1 MAKSSADRD
10 GVWLDSLPT
19 PLAMFDASG
28 HLVFANAAWSL
39 ASGTAAALGLGKP
52 ISAALAALGPISD
65 GHKLSQ
71 QLLRVCEGKAKTS
84 RVEVTCVDLTIDTVQ
99 RALEFTIQKTTE
111 GAPFGA
117 AAAVSMV
124 DVTDARHAESR
135 ISRAEARLMSLAEQ
149 ASGGLVLLNEQGE
162 IMLATAAACA
172 LLGVNEAASSLP
184 GLTQSEL
191 AERATLLTLADRNRF
206 GKLAAGQ
213 GLNTPQLALKRV
225 AVASDDGDAGSI
237 VTIEPLQE
245 PRAES
250 PVSAV
255 EKDQQLVRTQLIET
269 IGHELAVVLE
279 GATAASIRAEQME
292 LDPSVVDYLERIRG
306 AAEASL
312 SGIGSL
318 VAVTG
323 RSGRQPDIK
332 VTQFALRPF
341 LADLVKQVVLTAEAH
356 GVALRVKVEQDVADA
371 LDADTERLRLALKT
385 LVECAL
391 ATPRTTEVLLHV
403 APEFFSE
410 KAMTARFSVEAK
422 GAGAE
427 HEVAQQNS
435 TRIAIAQF
443 ALNALETELRSE
455 ATGQHTCNYF
465 LLTMPVRH
473 ELPPRARKTY
483 VSLHGLPVLIVSSS
497 PKQRLQLAN
506 WFKTARMLPLE
517 ADNAAMA
524 LALLNRLA
532 EEGNPVPLVILENQL
547 PIQDGFLLAFRI
559 RHDERLAQTLVVM
572 LANQGR
578 PGDALACR
586 ENGIAAYL
594 PQPVPKARLLE
605 AVSAVTGAG
614 EEARDVGINTEV
626 LVTRHTLREER
637 NGPTVL
643 VIEDDSEE
651 CLRIEDAFSRVDGTV
666 SIAQTWADGI
676 AQAGVDVFDM
686 VIVGLD
692 LVDADKA
699 QAVATL
705 RQRLLRNGEHTP
717 VFALSRSYSLS
728 LDQECKANGFTAVML
743 KPAERDELITLAV
756 KIARQGVRKRTESA

>member
-1 MAKSSADRD
+1 MAKSPADRD
-10 GVWLDSLPT
+10 GAWLDSLPT
-19 PLAMFDASG
+19 PLAMFDAGG
-28 HLVFANAAWSL
+28 HLVFANAAWAL
-39 ASGTAAALGLGKP
+39 VTGTAAALGLGKP
-52 ISAALAALGPISD
+52 IAAALAALGPISD
-65 GHKLSQ
+65 GQKLAQ
-71 QLLRVCEGKAKTS
+71 QLARVCEGKAKTS

-99 RALEFTIQKTTE
+99 RMLEFTIQKTAE

-124 DVTDARHAESR
+124 DVTDARHAEAR

-149 ASGGLVLLNEQGE
+149 SQGGLVLVTEIGE

-172 LLGVNEAASSLP
+172 LLGVKEAASSLP
-184 GLTQSEL
+184 GLTVSEL
-191 AERATLLTLADRNRF
+191 AERAALLTPADRR
-206 GKLAAGQ
+206 KLATLAAGQ
-213 GLNTPQLALKRV
+213 GLHTATLAVKRV

-237 VTIEPLQE
+237 ITVEALQAV
-245 PRAES
+245 PAEAPA
-250 PVSAV
+250 PV
-255 EKDQQLVRTQLIET
+255 EREQQLVRTQLIET

-292 LDPSVVDYLERIRG
+292 LDPSVVSYLERIRG

-312 SGIGSL
+312 TGIGSL

-323 RSGRQPDIK
+323 KSGRQAAVK
-332 VTQFALRPF
+332 VVPLALRAF
-341 LADLVKQVVLTAEAH
+341 LADLIKQVVLTAEAH

-371 LDADTERLRLALKT
+371 LEADAERLRLALKT
-385 LVECAL
+385 LLECAL
-391 ATPRTTEVLLHV
+391 TAPRTAEVLLHV

-410 KAMTARFSVEAK
+410 NAMTARFSVTSR
-422 GAGAE
+422 AE
-427 HEVAQQNS
+427 GDGELPQQNS

-443 ALNALETELRSE
+443 ALHALESELKADSSARQAS
-455 ATGQHTCNYF
+455 HYF
-465 LLTMPVRH
+465 LLAMPVRH
-473 ELPPRARKTY
+473 EMPSRARKTY
-483 VSLHGLPVLIVSSS
+483 VSLHGMPVLIVSSN
-497 PKQRLQLAN
+497 PKQRLQLAG
-506 WFKTARMLPLE
+506 WLKTARMLPLE

-559 RHDERLAQTLVVM
+559 RNDEHLAQTLVVM

-605 AVSAVTGAG
+605 AIGAVTGAG
-614 EEARDVGINTEV
+614 EEARDIGINTEV

-643 VIEDDSEE
+643 LIEDDAEE
-651 CLRIEDAFSRVDGTV
+651 CQRIEDAFRRVDGTV
-666 SIAQTWADGI
+666 AITQTWADGL
-676 AQAGVDVFDM
+676 AQASADVFDM
-686 VIVGLD
+686 VIARHD
-692 LVDADKA
+692 LVAGDAGEA
-699 QAVATL
+699 IAAL
-705 RQRLLRNGEHTP
+705 RQRLIRNGENTP
-717 VFALSRSYSLS
+717 VFALSRSYSLT
-728 LDQECKANGFTAVML
+728 LDQECRAQGFTAVML
-743 KPAERDELITLAV
+743 KPAERDELITLAL
-756 KIARQGVRKRTESA
+756 KIARQGVRKRAQSA